1 MALTKEKLD
10 EMQDVLIAAFD
21 KSAEYV
27 RTHSIDDSTNVS
39 LVKMTNAILAIENEK
54 RMRADYKPRATLQ
67 KD

>member
-10 EMQDVLIAAFD
+10 EMQDILIATFD

-27 RTHSIDDSTNVS
+27 KNHNIDDNTNVS
-39 LVKMTNAILAIENEK
+39 LVKMTMAILAIENEK
-54 RMRADYKPRATLQ
+54 RTRMDYKPHSTLQ